1 MKLAEA
7 LILRADQQKRLE
19 QLKQRLL
26 RNARVQEGDEP
37 AEDPQA
43 LLREFEQVAAALV
56 RLIQQINR
64 TNAATAFE
72 TGDTLSDALARRD
85 VLRLRQAAYRSLA
98 DAATVEQSRL
108 TRSEVKF
115 LSTVQVSAIQ
125 RRADE
130 LAQEYRE
137 LDARIQ
143 AANWATEIQET

>member
-26 RNARVQEGDEP
+26 RNAKVQEGDAP

-43 LLREFEQVAAALV
+43 LLREFEQVAVALT
-56 RLIQQINR
+56 RLIQQVNR
-64 TNAATAFE
+64 TNSATAFD
-72 TGDTLSDALARRD
+72 GDVTLSDALARRD

-98 DAATVEQSRL
+98 EAATVEQSRF
-108 TRSEVKF
+108 TRSEVRF
-115 LSTVQVSAIQ
+115 LSTIEVAAIQ
-125 RRADE
+125 RQADA

-137 LDARIQ
+137 LDSRIQ
-143 AANWATEIQET
+143 AANWATELLDG

>member
-1 MKLAEA
+1 
-7 LILRADQQKRLE
+7 
-19 QLKQRLL
+19 
-26 RNARVQEGDEP
+26 
-37 AEDPQA
+37 
-43 LLREFEQVAAALV
+43 LV

-72 TGDTLSDALARRD
+72 NGDTLSDALARRD

-98 DAATVEQSRL
+98 DAATIEHSRF
-108 TRSEVKF
+108 TRSEVRF
-115 LSTVQVSAIQ
+115 LSTVQVGAIQ

-143 AANWATEIQET
+143 AANWATEMQEE

>member
-7 LILRADQQKRLE
+7 LIIRADQQKRLE

-26 RNARVQEGDEP
+26 RNAKAQEGDEP

-72 TGDTLSDALARRD
+72 NGDTLSDILARRD
-85 VLRLRQAAYRSLA
+85 VLRLRQDAFRSLA
-98 DAATVEQSRL
+98 EAATIEQSRF
-108 TRSEVKF
+108 TRSEVRF
-115 LSTVQVSAIQ
+115 LSTVQVAVIQ
-125 RRADE
+125 RQADE
-130 LAQEYRE
+130 LAQENRE

-143 AANWATEIQET
+143 SANWATEMQEA